1 MDRIIAVDFDGCLCE
16 NKYPE
21 IGEEHTEVLETLRRE
36 KANGSKLI
44 LWTCREDEK
53 LHEAVKWCD
62 ERGIHFDCLNNNL
75 LSLSEKFGN
84 NSRKVCATEYWD
96 DRAVRMPFNSASL
109 SAVPTKYLVEEL
121 KKREGVETTYFE
133 LGEGIH
139 YTGGTGP
146 ATVLIVED

>member
-21 IGEEHTEVLETLRRE
+21 IGEEHTEVLDVLRRE
-36 KANGSKLI
+36 RENGSKLI
-44 LWTCREDEK
+44 LWTCREGEK

-75 LSLSEKFGN
+75 LSLSEKFGS

-96 DRAVRMPFNSASL
+96 DRAVQMPFNPASL
-109 SAVPTKYLVEEL
+109 STVPTKYLVEEL
-121 KKREGVETTYFE
+121 KKREGVESTYFE
-133 LGEGIH
+133 LGEGI
-139 YTGGTGP
+139 YCTGGTGP

>member
-1 MDRIIAVDFDGCLCE
+1 MDRIIAIDFDGCLCE

-21 IGEEHTEVLETLRRE
+21 IGEEHTEVLDILRRE
-36 KANGSKLI
+36 QAHGSKLI
-44 LWTCREDEK
+44 LWTCREGER
-53 LHEAVKWCD
+53 LHEAVKWCN

-75 LSLSEKFGN
+75 LSLSEKFEN

-96 DRAVRMPFNSASL
+96 DRAVQIPFNPTSL

-121 KKREGVETTYFE
+121 KKREGVKATYFE

-146 ATVLIVED
+146 AIVLLVED